1 MLIQFGFKLILKI
14 SSPTFN
20 MNRKNMENHIKIY
33 LLSFVVGL
41 MSLVMYVFILAP
53 RYIIKF
59 KDV

>member
-20 MNRKNMENHIKIY
+20 MNRKNMENYIKIY

-53 RYIIKF
+53 QYIIKF

>member
-20 MNRKNMENHIKIY
+20 MNRKNMENYIKIY